1 MLAVVS
7 LVSPETSMHMHW
19 NFHLTL
25 SAYHHLVRAQLEK
38 NGIAEKEDVGLNCDW
53 SINILL
59 ARSCWL

>member
-38 NGIAEKEDVGLNCDW
+38 NQNAEKEDVGLNCDW
-53 SINILL
+53 SINK
-59 ARSCWL
+59 